1 MNQNNEYITINLK
14 DIFFYVLRRWKP
26 VFVIA
31 LVFALLLGSI
41 QAFREYRIG
50 IKAED
55 TQSYWIEYQN
65 YQDEL
70 ALYKDRVVT
79 VQSKI
84 DALQSYMDHSVLM
97 NTDYRNVYVAKAT
110 YYIDSG
116 YKIMPE
122 VDYQDP
128 DKTGTVT
135 WNYSNFLQD
144 YSIYEDIGLKMGIEA
159 KYLMELVSIH
169 MPSESMLMLAVY
181 HSDKAIAQ
189 MIMTALQEKLN
200 SVQTHLNATVAEHTL
215 TQMTNTCGLYVDDSL
230 KANQQATRDE
240 LLSYQDELILLKQE
254 LHDLKEVGSPDT
266 PNALAAFIKWCIVG
280 CLASG
285 ALAAAFLFF
294 KVVFVNCVLV
304 PDDLVSRY
312 NIPVLGSVMHEG
324 KKRDFISLWLRRLE
338 GRLEKNSEE
347 NIQFLAVNL
356 QNHLGDVRK
365 ILVCGDAS
373 AEENGLLSAPL
384 SKYLPDVHF
393 ASAGSLLRE
402 VSALKKLAECDAVLL
417 TVIGDASCNKDIAKE
432 LNLIRECGK
441 SAVGFVF
448 MD

>member
-189 MIMTALQEKLN
+189 MIMIALQEKLN

-254 LHDLKEVGSPDT
+254 LNHLKEVGGPDT

-285 ALAAAFLFF
+285 VLAAAFLFF
-294 KVVFVNCVLV
+294 
-304 PDDLVSRY
+304 
-312 NIPVLGSVMHEG
+312 
-324 KKRDFISLWLRRLE
+324 
-338 GRLEKNSEE
+338 
-347 NIQFLAVNL
+347 
-356 QNHLGDVRK
+356 
-365 ILVCGDAS
+365 
-373 AEENGLLSAPL
+373 
-384 SKYLPDVHF
+384 
-393 ASAGSLLRE
+393 
-402 VSALKKLAECDAVLL
+402 
-417 TVIGDASCNKDIAKE
+417 
-432 LNLIRECGK
+432 
-441 SAVGFVF
+441 
-448 MD
+448 